1 MDELIILQKK
11 NKFLTRQRNFFAGIM
26 GLAVVANFVLIL
38 NIAKTREKIIMVPGI
53 SRELA
58 IEGECVSASYLE
70 ETALLYVSALLDLTP
85 DTIDTKKNIVL
96 KHVSTRSD
104 KNLKSLQAYFANA
117 IESHKKFE
125 LSTFFS
131 PKKLKV
137 NSKKLQVLIEG
148 VLSSTF
154 GKRGFEQSDK
164 KYIMSFDYVGGVL
177 KLKEFFELKSN
188 KSAEN
193 D

>member
-1 MDELIILQKK
+1 MDELIKYQEQ

-26 GLAVVANFVLIL
+26 GLAVIANFLLVT
-38 NIAKTREKIIMVPGI
+38 NVASTREKIIMVPGI
-53 SRELA
+53 SRDFI
-58 IEGECVSASYLE
+58 IEGERVSTSYLE
-70 ETALLYVSALLDLTP
+70 ESALLYVSALLDLTP

-104 KNLKSLQAYFANA
+104 KHLKHLQEYFANA

-137 NSKKLQVLIEG
+137 DSKKMQVLIEG
-148 VLSSTF
+148 VLTSTF
-154 GKRGFEQSDK
+154 GKRGFEQADK
-164 KYIMSFDYVGGVL
+164 KYIISFDNVSGVL
-177 KLKEFFELKSN
+177 KLKEFYELKP
-188 KSAEN
+188 KSKE
-193 D
+193 